1 MTMPWPNPKMAL
13 LSASTLVMSTSPASG
28 RPELNRFHREH
39 FNPYL
44 NFHRPCFFPVPSTD
58 NKGEVIKRYPYE
70 AMETPYEKLKS
81 LPDASGYLQPG
92 VTFAALDT
100 IALTLSDNEAA
111 RQMNAAKTQLFN
123 AIFGTG
129 KRVA

>member
-1 MTMPWPNPKMAL
+1 MRNSNPYPMQVA
-13 LSASTLVMSTSPASG
+13 TCSPA
-28 RPELNRFHREH
+28 L
-39 FNPYL
+39 
-44 NFHRPCFFPVPSTD
+44 
-58 NKGEVIKRYPYE
+58 
-70 AMETPYEKLKS
+70 
-81 LPDASGYLQPG
+81 
-92 VTFAALDT
+92 TFAALDT

>member
-1 MTMPWPNPKMAL
+1 MRN
-13 LSASTLVMSTSPASG
+13 S
-28 RPELNRFHREH
+28 
-39 FNPYL
+39 NPY
-44 NFHRPCFFPVPSTD
+44 PMQV
-58 NKGEVIKRYPYE
+58 
-70 AMETPYEKLKS
+70 
-81 LPDASGYLQPG
+81 QPG

>member
-1 MTMPWPNPKMAL
+1 M
-13 LSASTLVMSTSPASG
+13 
-28 RPELNRFHREH
+28 
-39 FNPYL
+39 
-44 NFHRPCFFPVPSTD
+44 
-58 NKGEVIKRYPYE
+58 IKRYPYE

-129 KRVA
+129 KTGGLKGIKTHTRSCRDRGL